1 MAEEKTP
8 TERFQTTLSVETHE
22 YLRELMR
29 KGTHGSS
36 VPAVGRALIEEGI
49 RNAIREGFI
58 SVKGDAQE

>member
-1 MAEEKTP
+1 MPKERSD
-8 TERFQTTLSVETHE
+8 TERFQTALSVETIRFLE
-22 YLRELMR
+22 KLAR

-58 SVKGDAQE
+58 ALDK